1 MQRFVQGDLA
11 DVLRVPAFRR
21 YSISRVAAAIAQSM
35 LQAIIAW
42 QVFAISGSALDLG
55 IVGLVRFV
63 PALVLSFVSG
73 VIVDTYDR
81 RLILLGAQAIPAV
94 TSALMLAAIVSGTV
108 TLPMVYVLVFFA
120 GVSSAF
126 EGPARQTMIPAL
138 VPRRLFSRAMTF
150 NSTLQSLC
158 AVTGPAVGGALI
170 ALQGVGLGYAAN
182 LILVLVSMV
191 VLFPVRSPAPIA
203 SASSSPS
210 TSSSPGSAASSGSS
224 APRARG
230 GVSLDAIREGLRFL
244 RNQPVVLGAM
254 TLDMFAVLF
263 GGAKALLPIYAVDV
277 LHADAVGYGVL
288 TASLDV
294 GSLIAAALLVG
305 LPVPKHTGWALLASV
320 AAFGVAT
327 MAFGLSTWLPLSVV
341 AYAAVGAADQVSVV
355 MRLNTI
361 QLSIPDELRG
371 RVTAVNFVFVNAS
384 NQIGGL
390 ESGLVAAVTSAVFAV
405 VSGGVAC
412 VIVVAIIAARIPQ
425 LRSYQARQVHAG
437 LM

>member
-1 MQRFVQGDLA
+1 VRRFVQGDLA
-11 DVLRVPAFRR
+11 EVLRVSAFRR
-21 YSISRVAAAIAQSM
+21 YSISRIAAAIAQSM

-42 QVFAISGSALDLG
+42 QVFALSGSALDLG
-55 IVGLVRFV
+55 LVGLVRFV

-94 TSALMLAAIVSGTV
+94 TSALMLAAILSETV

-126 EGPARQTMIPAL
+126 EAPARQTMIPAL

-170 ALQGVGLGYAAN
+170 ALQGVGLGYAAH
-182 LILVLVSMV
+182 LLLVLISMV
-191 VLFPVRSPAPIA
+191 VLFPVRTP
-203 SASSSPS
+203 SSS
-210 TSSSPGSAASSGSS
+210 SSL
-224 APRARG
+224 PRSRG

-277 LHADAVGYGVL
+277 LHADAIGYGVL

-294 GSLIAAALLVG
+294 GSLIAAAFLVG
-305 LPVPKHTGWALLASV
+305 LPVPKHTGWALLGSV

-327 MAFGLSTWLPLSVV
+327 MTFGLSTWLPLSVV

-371 RVTAVNFVFVNAS
+371 RVTAVNFVFINAS

-390 ESGLVAAVTSAVFAV
+390 ESGLVAAATSAVFAV
-405 VSGGVAC
+405 VSGGAAC
-412 VIVVAIIAARIPQ
+412 MLVVGVIAARIPQ
-425 LRSYQARQVHAG
+425 LRHYQARQAQPV
-437 LM
+437 

>member
-1 MQRFVQGDLA
+1 VLRFVRGDLA
-11 DVLRVPAFRR
+11 DVLRVSAFRR
-21 YSISRVAAAIAQSM
+21 YSISRVAAAMAQSM

-42 QVFAISGSALDLG
+42 QVFALSGSALDLG
-55 IVGLVRFV
+55 LIGLVRFL

-81 RLILLGAQAIPAV
+81 RLILLGSQAIPAV
-94 TSALMLAAIVSGTV
+94 TSALMLAAIVSGAV
-108 TLPMVYVLVFFA
+108 SLPMVYVLVFFA

-138 VPRRLFSRAMTF
+138 VPRNLFSRAMTF
-150 NSTLQSLC
+150 NSTLQSLS
-158 AVTGPAVGGALI
+158 AVTGPALGGALI
-170 ALQGVGLGYAAN
+170 ALQGVGLGYAAH
-182 LILVLVSMV
+182 LLLVLTSMV
-191 VLFPVRSPAPIA
+191 VLFPVRTPRS
-203 SASSSPS
+203 
-210 TSSSPGSAASSGSS
+210 SAAPS
-224 APRARG
+224 RA
-230 GVSLDAIREGLRFL
+230 GVRLDAIREGLSFL
-244 RNQPVVLGAM
+244 KNQPVVLGAM

-277 LHADAVGYGVL
+277 LRVDAVGYGVL

-294 GSLIAAALLVG
+294 GSLIAAGFLVG
-305 LPVPKHTGWALLASV
+305 LPVPKHTGRALLASV
-320 AAFGVAT
+320 VAYGIAT
-327 MAFGLSTWLPLSVV
+327 MAFGLSTWLPLSVI

-390 ESGLVAAVTSAVFAV
+390 ESGLVAALTSAVFAV
-405 VSGGVAC
+405 VSGGAAC
-412 VIVVAIIAARIPQ
+412 LVVAGVVALRIPA
-425 LRSYQARQVHAG
+425 LRNYQARQAQPV
-437 LM
+437 

>member
-1 MQRFVQGDLA
+1 VLRFVQGDLA
-11 DVLRVPAFRR
+11 DVLRVSAFRR
-21 YSISRVAAAIAQSM
+21 YSISRVAAAVAQSM

-42 QVFAISGSALDLG
+42 QVFALSGSALDLG
-55 IVGLVRFV
+55 LIGLVRFV

-73 VIVDTYDR
+73 AIVDTYDR
-81 RLILLGAQAIPAV
+81 RLILLGAQTIPAL
-94 TSALMLAAIVSGTV
+94 TSALMLAAIISGTAS
-108 TLPMVYVLVFFA
+108 LPMVYVLVFFA
-120 GVSSAF
+120 GISSAF

-138 VPRRLFSRAMTF
+138 VPRKLFSRAMTF
-150 NSTLQSLC
+150 NSTLQSLS
-158 AVTGPAVGGALI
+158 AVTGPAIGGALI

-182 LILVLVSMV
+182 LFLVLVSMV
-191 VLFPVRSPAPIA
+191 VLFPVKTPRSD
-203 SASSSPS
+203 SSSPRS
-210 TSSSPGSAASSGSS
+210 
-224 APRARG
+224 R
-230 GVSLDAIREGLRFL
+230 GVSMDAIREGLRFL

-294 GSLIAAALLVG
+294 GSLIAAAFLVG
-305 LPVPKHTGWALLASV
+305 LPVPKHTGRALLASV
-320 AAFGVAT
+320 AAYGVAT
-327 MAFGLSTWLPLSVV
+327 MAFGLSTWLPLSVI

-390 ESGLVAAVTSAVFAV
+390 ESGLVAALTGAVFAV
-405 VSGGVAC
+405 VSGGFAC
-412 VIVVAIIAARIPQ
+412 LVVVGVVAARIPQ
-425 LRSYQARQVHAG
+425 LRNYQARQVQPV
-437 LM
+437 